1 MVVAMVVLT
10 KPHRAAAKDGPVA
23 MTFETVVFMT
33 ADFRGGDSGAAHVRE
48 LRPWPFGWVCV
59 PAPAQSQRLT
69 VLAMRRLRD
78 SLRRSMATTPAPQ
91 SSNASRASA

>member
-33 ADFRGGDSGAAHVRE
+33 ADFRGGDSGAAHVR
-48 LRPWPFGWVCV
+48 
-59 PAPAQSQRLT
+59 
-69 VLAMRRLRD
+69 
-78 SLRRSMATTPAPQ
+78 
-91 SSNASRASA
+91 